1 MGELLWQSMSEIEF
15 TIKADVVDLRETQIL
30 MSGAEGAGVFLAN
43 AVLRVAIGSG
53 VAGGEGVDRQISH
66 TVEKSQAK

>member
-15 TIKADVVDLRETQIL
+15 TIKVDVVDLRETQIL
-30 MSGAEGAGVFLAN
+30 MSGVEGAGVFLAN

-53 VAGGEGVDRQISH
+53 VAGG
-66 TVEKSQAK
+66 